1 MDFPELLKAIL
12 LGAIQGL
19 TEFLPISSSGHLVIG
34 SQLLDFEQ
42 HSVAFDVFLHLGSL
56 LAVLL
61 VFRKEL
67 VAMVLAPLSW
77 LRGSLE
83 EKDRMYLFWDLYVI
97 IASIPAVLVGLLL
110 KDRVE
115 VLFSSL
121 PLVYSMLMVT
131 AFLMLTSGYLKERG
145 KQLGWLRCLLIGC
158 AQACAIM
165 PGLSRSGS
173 TIFMG
178 MLLGVNREV
187 VARFSFIMS
196 IPVILGAAVLQ
207 LGDIVGQQFTEGAL
221 INLAAGTAMAAVS
234 GYFAIVLLLDIVRR
248 NRLQYFGYY
257 CLVVALTGF
266 GLLFFS
272 NIT

>member
-1 MDFPELLKAIL
+1 MDFPELFKAIL

-67 VAMVLAPLSW
+67 MAMVRAPLFW
-77 LRGSLE
+77 LRGNLE
-83 EKDRMYLFWDLYVI
+83 EQDRVYLFWDLYIV
-97 IASIPAVLVGLLL
+97 IASIPAILVGLFL
-110 KDRVE
+110 KDKVE
-115 VLFSSL
+115 GLFSSL
-121 PLVYSMLMVT
+121 PLVYSMLTVT
-131 AFLMLTSGYLKERG
+131 AVLMLSSGYLQERD
-145 KQLGWLRCLLIGC
+145 KKLGWFRCLLIGC

-173 TIFMG
+173 TIFVG

-196 IPVILGAAVLQ
+196 VPVILGAAVLQ
-207 LGDIVGQQFTEGAL
+207 VGDIAGQPFTGGFLLNLVGGTV
-221 INLAAGTAMAAVS
+221 AAAIS

-266 GLLFFS
+266 GLLFFL
-272 NIT
+272 